1 VEATSGDELERT
13 RQQLLL
19 FAGDLQRM
27 IVQERAQREEA
38 EAAYRELSASYLGM
52 VRTLA
57 EVCEAKDHHTRSHLD
72 RTYQYARL
80 LTQRLAPE
88 YNERVEIGFGF
99 LLHDIGKVGI
109 PESVLNKPGPLT
121 AEEWVV
127 MRTHPLLGVELVK
140 PLRFL
145 GDAVNIIRE
154 HHERWDGKGY
164 PAGLKGED
172 IFLPARIFMMADT
185 FDAMTCDR
193 PYRKALPIH
202 AALEEI
208 DAHAGTQFDP
218 EIARVWCELVEDAE
232 RDGPSITGIVRGSA

>member
-1 VEATSGDELERT
+1 MDVAAGDDLEQT
-13 RQQLLL
+13 RRQLLL

-27 IVQERAQREEA
+27 ISRERAQRRET
-38 EAAYRELSASYLGM
+38 EAAYRELSSAYLSM

-72 RTYQYARL
+72 RTYRYATL

-88 YNERVEIGFGF
+88 YNQRAEIGFGF

-109 PESVLNKPGPLT
+109 PDSVLNKPGPLT
-121 AEEWVV
+121 EEEWAV

-145 GDAVNIIRE
+145 GDAVNIVRE
-154 HHERWDGKGY
+154 HHERWDGRGY
-164 PAGLKGED
+164 PAGLKGEE

-185 FDAMTCDR
+185 FDAMTSDR
-193 PYRKALPIH
+193 PYREAMPIH

-208 DAHAGTQFDP
+208 EAHAGSQFDP
-218 EIARVWCELVEDAE
+218 EVARAWCELVEEAE
-232 RDGPSITGIVRGSA
+232 GNGSPIIGTVRGTA